1 MVRIRVDRRVL
12 LVTALALCGI
22 TALSLAAPTLPTAE
36 SVIEDEEI
44 EPPELDEDDEELLEE
59 HGGDEPP
66 RGESVFP
73 VEWFVVGAALVSLL
87 VLARLG
93 LSYPGQTGAILVGG
107 IAILGVLGGLLWLTS
122 QSGGLESDP
131 IDIPASFPV
140 LVAAVSIAAGL
151 LGAFF
156 LAGRSGG
163 DGGPADPVTSAVES
177 DGLLSVDAPSAD
189 SGTTLSNTATASENE
204 IYRAW
209 LSVVDSLEANEDT
222 ETDTD
227 TMTPGEIRDAALEC
241 GYDPETVDELTRL
254 FEDTRY
260 GARGL
265 TAERERTASTLVR
278 RLSLEADGGSGID
291 ADGEDGSKV
300 DGERTAQSTSDDE
313 KGVNA
318 DE

>member
-1 MVRIRVDRRVL
+1 M
-12 LVTALALCGI
+12 VTALALCGI

-44 EPPELDEDDEELLEE
+44 EPPDLDEDEEELLEE

-66 RGESVFP
+66 QGESVFP

-87 VLARLG
+87 ALARLG
-93 LSYPGQTGAILVGG
+93 IQYPGQTGAIVVGA
-107 IAILGVLGGLLWLTS
+107 IAILGVLGGLLWLTA
-122 QSGGLESDP
+122 QSGGLESDH

-140 LVAAVSIAAGL
+140 LVAAVSIVSGL

-156 LAGRSGG
+156 LTDRSG
-163 DGGPADPVTSAVES
+163 DGGDPADPVTSPAES
-177 DGLLSVDAPSAD
+177 DELPSVDASPTD
-189 SGTTLSNTATASENE
+189 SRPTLPNTVTASENE

-209 LSVVDSLEANEDT
+209 LSVVDSLEANEGT
-222 ETDTD
+222 NTGTDTD

-260 GARGL
+260 GARGP
-265 TAERERTASTLVR
+265 TAEREQTARTLAR
-278 RLSLEADGGSGID
+278 RLSLEGDIE
-291 ADGEDGSKV
+291 ADGEDGSTV
-300 DGERTAQSTSDDE
+300 DEDSTTQSTSDDTTA
-313 KGVNA
+313 VNA